1 MLKSKILKAR
11 EFALWMYSIS
21 KLSTFGM
28 RNLPP
33 KLLTFRLDY
42 LCFFSLAQLQ
52 RSNLKLRTLKIEI
65 VVNDSKFLF
74 FGLQLIN

>member
-1 MLKSKILKAR
+1 MLKPKILKAR
-11 EFALWMYSIS
+11 EFALWMCSIS
-21 KLSTFGM
+21 KLLTFGM
-28 RNLPP
+28 P
-33 KLLTFRLDY
+33 LLTFRLDY

-52 RSNLKLRTLKIEI
+52 RSKLRTLKIEI